1 MFVLPLHVYSR
12 QSSSL
17 SLCQIELNGTHVTN
31 DCQGHSWPWLT
42 MDKFPA
48 SACCCHVS
56 MYLSSHDTFR
66 LGSSRLISRRGKGR
80 PGREHLSLSLSLSL
94 SSLSLAGCCS
104 HNTRER
110 CTIGCTAVRIEEET
124 CAKFVYIYVLQCWK
138 RKRERERERLGEG
151 S

>member
-94 SSLSLAGCCS
+94 LFPWQAAAAIIQEKGALLGAPLFASRRKHARNLCTSTFFNAG
-104 HNTRER
+104 RES
-110 CTIGCTAVRIEEET
+110 E
-124 CAKFVYIYVLQCWK
+124 K
-138 RKRERERERLGEG
+138 ERERG
-151 S
+151 